1 MQQRRAN
8 ASKSP
13 VVVSTPNKEKLE
25 MIRTGKK
32 KKTITGFKENTNVK
46 LVQDG
51 SKVIAVQKEKKVEE
65 AGVTRKKRNYVMYES
80 KLGTEKETDYT
91 KIAAKKM
98 RAPKPRVEEKIVQ
111 QRKVKEY
118 LDNYQYHET
127 KSFKSPNPKPALVI
141 HQRLGDKIGGTFEE
155 ITYEKFRTIQT
166 PQSKQSD
173 VLRTKQ
179 STFSRNQRV
188 VSPQLARPYNTQTQ
202 PRQTRNNP
210 SRNMPNTPSVTRSQ
224 PRGQTTTTT
233 TTTKS
238 YNVKTVPRKANNA
251 TPKPQKDAGEY
262 ATITHTKLVTKG
274 GQTTKTTTTRVT
286 SGRKK

>member
-13 VVVSTPNKEKLE
+13 IVVSTPDKEKLE

-32 KKTITGFKENTNVK
+32 KKTITGFKENKNVK

-127 KSFKSPNPKPALVI
+127 KSFRSPNPKPALVV

-155 ITYEKFRTIQT
+155 VTYEKFRTIQT
-166 PQSKQSD
+166 PQSRQTD
-173 VLRTKQ
+173 VLRSKQ

-188 VSPQLARPYNTQTQ
+188 VSPTLSRPYNTQTQ
-202 PRQTRNNP
+202 PKQTRNVQN
-210 SRNMPNTPSVTRSQ
+210 RKMANTPSVTRNQ
-224 PRGQTTTTT
+224 PRGQATT

-238 YNVKTVPRKANNA
+238 YNVRTVPRKSANA
-251 TPKPQKDAGEY
+251 APKPPEGASVYTTE
-262 ATITHTKLVTKG
+262 THTKIVTKG
-274 GQTTKTTTTRVT
+274 GQTTKTTSSRVT

>member
-13 VVVSTPNKEKLE
+13 IVVSTPDKEKLE

-111 QRKVKEY
+111 KRKVKEY

-127 KSFKSPNPKPALVI
+127 KSFKSPNPKPALVV

-155 ITYEKFRTIQT
+155 VTYEKFRTIKT
-166 PQSKQSD
+166 PQSGQTD
-173 VLRTKQ
+173 VLRSKQ

-188 VSPQLARPYNTQTQ
+188 VSPALARPYNTQTQ
-202 PRQTRNNP
+202 PRQTRNDQN
-210 SRNMPNTPSVTRSQ
+210 RKVPNTPSVTRNQ
-224 PRGQTTTTT
+224 PRGQATT

-238 YNVKTVPRKANNA
+238 YNVRTVPRKAANPAN
-251 TPKPQKDAGEY
+251 KPPEGASEY
-262 ATITHTKLVTKG
+262 TTETHTRIVTRG
-274 GQTTKTTTTRVT
+274 GKTTKTTSKRVT

>member
-1 MQQRRAN
+1 
-8 ASKSP
+8 
-13 VVVSTPNKEKLE
+13 VLSTPDKEKLE
-25 MIRTGKK
+25 MIRSGKK
-32 KKTITGFKENTNVK
+32 KKTITGFKENKDVK

-51 SKVIAVQKEKKVEE
+51 SKVIAVKKEKKVEE

-127 KSFKSPNPKPALVI
+127 KSFKSPNPKPALVV

-188 VSPQLARPYNTQTQ
+188 VSPALARPYNTQTQ
-202 PRQTRNNP
+202 PRQ
-210 SRNMPNTPSVTRSQ
+210 SRNIQNRKTPNTPSVTRSQ
-224 PRGQTTTTT
+224 ATT

-238 YNVKTVPRKANNA
+238 YNVRTVPKKATNA
-251 TPKPQKDAGEY
+251 AQKPLAGSNEY
-262 ATITHTKLVTKG
+262 TTETHTKLVTKD
-274 GQTTKTTTTRVT
+274 GQTTKTTRTRVT

>member
-32 KKTITGFKENTNVK
+32 KKTITGFKENKNVK

-111 QRKVKEY
+111 HRKVREY

-127 KSFKSPNPKPALVI
+127 KSFKSPNPRPALVI
-141 HQRLGDKIGGTFEE
+141 HQRLGDKIGGTLEE

-166 PQSKQSD
+166 PQSKKSD
-173 VLRTKQ
+173 VLRSKQ

-188 VSPQLARPYNTQTQ
+188 VSPTLSRPYYTQTQ
-202 PRQTRNNP
+202 PRITRNNQ
-210 SRNMPNTPSVTRSQ
+210 SKKMPNTPSATRNQ
-224 PRGQTTTTT
+224 PRGKAT

-238 YNVKTVPRKANNA
+238 YNMRTVPRKSNNGA
-251 TPKPQKDAGEY
+251 PKPPKGTSEY
-262 ATITHTKLVTKG
+262 TTETHTKIVTKG
-274 GQTTKTTTTRVT
+274 GQTKKTTTTRVT
-286 SGRKK
+286 SGRRK

>member
-13 VVVSTPNKEKLE
+13 IVVSTPDKEKVE

-98 RAPKPRVEEKIVQ
+98 KAPKPRVEEKIVQ
-111 QRKVKEY
+111 KRKVKEY

-127 KSFKSPNPKPALVI
+127 KSFKSPNPKPALVV

-166 PQSKQSD
+166 PQSKPSD
-173 VLRTKQ
+173 VLRAKQ
-179 STFSRNQRV
+179 STFSRNQRM
-188 VSPQLARPYNTQTQ
+188 VSPPLARPYNTQTQ
-202 PRQTRNNP
+202 PRQTRNTQ
-210 SRNMPNTPSVTRSQ
+210 SRKMPNTPTVTRSQ
-224 PRGQTTTTT
+224 PRGQAAT
-233 TTTKS
+233 TTTKT
-238 YNVKTVPRKANNA
+238 YNVRTVPRKVANTA
-251 TPKPQKDAGEY
+251 SKPPEGTNQYTSE
-262 ATITHTKLVTKG
+262 THTRVVTKG
-274 GQTTKTTTTRVT
+274 GKTTKTTTTRVT

>member
-1 MQQRRAN
+1 MKARRAN

-13 VVVSTPNKEKLE
+13 IVLSTPDKEKLE
-25 MIRTGKK
+25 MIRSGKK
-32 KKTITGFKENTNVK
+32 KKTITGFKENKDVK

-51 SKVIAVQKEKKVEE
+51 SKVIAVKKEKKVEE
-65 AGVTRKKRNYVMYES
+65 AGVTHKKRNYVMYES

-127 KSFKSPNPKPALVI
+127 KSFKSPNPKPALVV

-188 VSPQLARPYNTQTQ
+188 VSPALARPYNTQTQ
-202 PRQTRNNP
+202 PRQ
-210 SRNMPNTPSVTRSQ
+210 SRNIQNRKTPNTPSVTRSQ
-224 PRGQTTTTT
+224 ATT

-238 YNVKTVPRKANNA
+238 YNVRTVPKKATNA
-251 TPKPQKDAGEY
+251 AQKPLAGSNEY
-262 ATITHTKLVTKG
+262 TTETHTKLVTKD
-274 GQTTKTTTTRVT
+274 GQTTKTTRTRVT

>member
-13 VVVSTPNKEKLE
+13 IVVSTPDKEKVE

-111 QRKVKEY
+111 KRKVKEY

-233 TTTKS
+233 TKT
-238 YNVKTVPRKANNA
+238 YNVRTVPRKVANTA
-251 TPKPQKDAGEY
+251 SKTPEGASQYTTE
-262 ATITHTKLVTKG
+262 THTRVVTKG
-274 GQTTKTTTTRVT
+274 GKTTKTTTTRVT

>member
-13 VVVSTPNKEKLE
+13 IVVSTPDKEKVE

-111 QRKVKEY
+111 KRKVKEY

-127 KSFKSPNPKPALVI
+127 KSFKSPNPKPALVV

-166 PQSKQSD
+166 PQSKPSD

-179 STFSRNQRV
+179 STFSRNQRM
-188 VSPQLARPYNTQTQ
+188 VSPPLARPYNTQTQ
-202 PRQTRNNP
+202 PRQTRNTQ
-210 SRNMPNTPSVTRSQ
+210 SRKLPNTPTVTRSQ
-224 PRGQTTTTT
+224 PRGQAAT
-233 TTTKS
+233 TTTKT
-238 YNVKTVPRKANNA
+238 YNVRTVPRKVANA
-251 TPKPQKDAGEY
+251 PSKTPEGSSQYTSE
-262 ATITHTKLVTKG
+262 THTRLVTKG
-274 GQTTKTTTTRVT
+274 GKTTKTTTTRVT

>member
-13 VVVSTPNKEKLE
+13 IVLSTPDKEKLE
-25 MIRTGKK
+25 MIRSGKK
-32 KKTITGFKENTNVK
+32 KKTITGFKENKDVK

-51 SKVIAVQKEKKVEE
+51 SKVIAVKKEKKVEE

-127 KSFKSPNPKPALVI
+127 KSFKSPNPKPALVV

-188 VSPQLARPYNTQTQ
+188 VSPALARPYNTQTQ
-202 PRQTRNNP
+202 PRQ
-210 SRNMPNTPSVTRSQ
+210 SRNIQNRKTPNTPSVTRSQ
-224 PRGQTTTTT
+224 ATT

-238 YNVKTVPRKANNA
+238 YNVRTVPKKATNA
-251 TPKPQKDAGEY
+251 AQKPLAGSNEY
-262 ATITHTKLVTKG
+262 TTETHTKLVTKD
-274 GQTTKTTTTRVT
+274 GQTTKTTRTRVT

>member
-13 VVVSTPNKEKLE
+13 IVVSTPDKEKVE

-98 RAPKPRVEEKIVQ
+98 KAPKPRVEEKIVQ
-111 QRKVKEY
+111 KRKVKEY

-127 KSFKSPNPKPALVI
+127 KSFKSPNPKPALVV
-141 HQRLGDKIGGTFEE
+141 HQRLGEKIGGTFEE

-166 PQSKQSD
+166 PQSRTSD

-188 VSPQLARPYNTQTQ
+188 VSPPLARPYNTQTQ
-202 PRQTRNNP
+202 PRQTRNTQ
-210 SRNMPNTPSVTRSQ
+210 SRKMPNTPNVTRNQ
-224 PRGQTTTTT
+224 PRGQATT
-233 TTTKS
+233 TTTKP
-238 YNVKTVPRKANNA
+238 YNVRTVPRKAANA
-251 TPKPQKDAGEY
+251 PSKTPEGSSQYTSE
-262 ATITHTKLVTKG
+262 THTRLVTKG
-274 GQTTKTTTTRVT
+274 GKTTKTTTTRVT